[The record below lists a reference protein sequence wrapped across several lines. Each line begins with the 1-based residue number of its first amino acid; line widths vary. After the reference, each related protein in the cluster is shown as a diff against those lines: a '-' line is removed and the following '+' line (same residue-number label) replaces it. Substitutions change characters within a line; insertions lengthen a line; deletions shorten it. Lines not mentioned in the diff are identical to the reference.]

1 MTMDMNI
8 ASNNRGF
15 TYVEA
20 VIYLG
25 VISLLIGTVGLLVS
39 VVERSSGRE
48 AVRREVE
55 EQGRQVMETIT
66 RTARNASAIVLPAEG
81 ATDASLSVS
90 VDDAP
95 ASPTVFSL
103 AGTAIVA
110 AEGVTAAVPLTN
122 SNVVASDLTVQ
133 NLSRASTPGT
143 VRISFTLSGATGSTA
158 PFTYSQTFYG
168 SASLQ

>member
-1 MTMDMNI
+1 MGI
-8 ASNNRGF
+8 ATNNRGF
-15 TYVEA
+15 TYIEA

-25 VISLLIGTVGLLVS
+25 VVSLLIGTVGLLAGIVQ
-39 VVERSSGRE
+39 RSSGRE

-55 EQGRQVMETIT
+55 EQGRQALEIIT
-66 RTARNASAIVLPAEG
+66 QTTRNASAITAPASG
-81 ATDASLSVS
+81 ATGASLTVS
-90 VDDAP
+90 VDSAP

-103 AGTAIVA
+103 SGGAIMA
-110 AEGVTAAVPLTN
+110 TEGASAAVPLTN
-122 SNVVASDLTVQ
+122 ANVVASSLSFQ

-143 VRISFTLSGATGSTA
+143 VRVSFTLSGASGSSA